1 MRVILI
7 GTMIILLTTFSQA
20 EELHYSAP
28 ITQKKADFL
37 EVARKNCEVQKHR
50 GLCPQ

>member
-7 GTMIILLTTFSQA
+7 GTMIILLTTFSSA

-28 ITQKKADFL
+28 IMQKKADS
-37 EVARKNCEVQKHR
+37 KNTGAYVRSKHR
-50 GLCPQ
+50 LYGLSH

>member
-7 GTMIILLTTFSQA
+7 GTMIILLTTFSSA

-28 ITQKKADFL
+28 IMQKKAS
-37 EVARKNCEVQKHR
+37 KNTGAYVRSKHR
-50 GLCPQ
+50 LYGLSH